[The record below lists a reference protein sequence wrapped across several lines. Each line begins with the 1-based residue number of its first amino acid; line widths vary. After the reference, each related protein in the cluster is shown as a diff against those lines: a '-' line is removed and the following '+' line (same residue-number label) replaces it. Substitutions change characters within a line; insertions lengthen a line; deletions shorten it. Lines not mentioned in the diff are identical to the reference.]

1 MAQENGY
8 TGKILRVNLSTGEI
22 GSIPTH
28 NYTEKFVGGRGIS
41 LKIHWDEVPAD
52 VDALDPENRMVFMTG
67 PIGGV
72 PGFAGSRWM
81 VSAKSP
87 IENLWNFNS
96 MGGAWG
102 AQLKFAGYDGIV
114 IYGKADALSYLYIE
128 DDKVEVRDA
137 SAYKGKGTFATID
150 EMNADLG
157 KAFRVVCVGPA
168 GENTAHYAIMV
179 GDQDSTGCGGLGA
192 VMGSKNLK
200 AIAVHGTGKI
210 GVADRERVK
219 ALRKEIRAI
228 KAPAGNWNS
237 MLDQDKMTKN
247 ICFGCI
253 DGCIRQDYH
262 PDEGRPGK
270 YFCHG
275 ALFYEV
281 RAQRHYGEITD
292 APFLANKLCDDYGV
306 DSRVIEAVI
315 FWLVRCAKS
324 GTLTEEETGI
334 PLGKIGGLEFFEA
347 MIKKIAFREGIGDL
361 LADGVYKAAERLGRD
376 SEKLI
381 TDYMVKT
388 GETQTYGARL
398 YVISA
403 LLYAF
408 EPRMPIQQ
416 LHEVTSMMMPWLGR
430 QQQEAAHKEGGPAP
444 VGYMTPELIGKVAE
458 RMWGDAECI
467 DLSTYEKKGLAAA
480 KIQDR
485 EQAKECLQLCDFV
498 YPVMHSPKTPDHMG
512 DPTLEG
518 QIFSAVTGRE
528 LDEQD
533 LMDIG
538 ERVYNLQR
546 AIFTREG
553 RRGRD
558 DDAIEDFNFDK
569 PLRSDWGNAECLSP
583 GKNGEPFPRVGLTID
598 RDGFEHMKDE
608 FYSVRGWDVPTGFQT
623 RSKLEELGLSDIADW
638 LEGEGHLA
646 V

>member
-1 MAQENGY
+1 MALSYGY
-8 TGKILRVNLSTGEI
+8 SGKILRVNLTTKVVETV
-22 GSIPTH
+22 PTEP
-28 NYTEKFVGGRGIS
+28 YAEAFVGGRGIA

-52 VDALDPENRMVFMTG
+52 IGALDPENRLVFMSG
-67 PIGGV
+67 PMGGV

-87 IENLWNFNS
+87 IEDLWSFCN

-114 IYGKADALSYLYIE
+114 VHGKADTLSYLYIE
-128 DDKVEVRDA
+128 DGTVEIRDA
-137 SAYKGKGTFATID
+137 SAYKGKTTFATID

-168 GENTAHYAIMV
+168 GENTVHYAILV
-179 GDQDSTGCGGLGA
+179 GDQDSTGTGGLGA

-200 AIAVHGTGKI
+200 AIAVHGTGRI
-210 GVADRERVK
+210 DVADKEKVK
-219 ALRKEIRAI
+219 ALRKDVKAI
-228 KAPAGNWNS
+228 KTPAGAWNS
-237 MLDQDKMTKN
+237 MLGNDKTKKN

-262 PDEGRPGK
+262 PDKGRAGK

-275 ALFYEV
+275 ALFYEI

-292 APFLANKLCDDYGV
+292 VPYLANKLCDEYGV
-306 DSRVIEAVI
+306 DCRAIEAVI
-315 FWLVRCAKS
+315 YWLVRCGKS
-324 GTLTEEETGI
+324 GALTEEETGL
-334 PLGKIGGLEFFEA
+334 PLTQIGSLEFFDA
-347 MIKKIAFREGIGDL
+347 MIKKIAFRDGIGDL
-361 LADGVYKAAERLGRD
+361 LADGVYKAAQRLGKD

-408 EPRMPIQQ
+408 EPRLPIQQ
-416 LHEVTSMMMPWLGR
+416 LHEVTTLMMPWLGHTM
-430 QQQEAAHKEGGPAP
+430 QEEAHKKGGPEP
-444 VGYMTPELIGKVAE
+444 TSYMTPALIGAIAK
-458 RMWGDAECI
+458 RMWGDETCI
-467 DLSTYEKKGLAAA
+467 DLSTYDKKGLAAA

-498 YPVMHSPKTPDHMG
+498 YPIMHSPNTPDHMG

-518 QIFSAVTGRE
+518 QIFSAVTGRH

-546 AIFTREG
+546 AILTREG
-553 RRGRD
+553 RRGRKD
-558 DDAIEDFNFDK
+558 DSIEDFNFDR
-569 PLRSDWGNAECLSP
+569 PLRTEWNNTDCIAP
-583 GKNGEPFPRVGLTID
+583 GKNGEPFSRLGLTID
-598 RDGFEHMKDE
+598 RDGFEKMKDE
-608 FYSVRGWDVPTGFQT
+608 FYAVREWDVATGFQT
-623 RSKLEELGLSDIADW
+623 RAKLEALGLGDVADR
-638 LEGEGHLA
+638 LEGEGLLA
-646 V
+646 

>member
-1 MAQENGY
+1 MPQENGY
-8 TGKILRVNLSTGEI
+8 TGKILRVDLSTGEI
-22 GSIPTH
+22 SDIATQD
-28 NYTEKFVGGRGIS
+28 YTEMYVGGRGIS

-52 VDALDPENRMVFMTG
+52 VGALDPENRLVFMTG

-87 IENLWNFNS
+87 IENLWNFNN

-114 IYGKADALSYLYIE
+114 IQGKADALSYLYIE
-128 DDKVEVRDA
+128 DGTIEIRDA
-137 SAYKGKGTFATID
+137 SDYKGKGTFDTID
-150 EMNADLG
+150 GMSADLG
-157 KAFRVVCVGPA
+157 KGFRVVCVGPA
-168 GENTAHYAIMV
+168 GENVAHYAIMV

-200 AIAVHGTGKI
+200 AIAVHGTGKVN
-210 GVADRERVK
+210 VADREKVK
-219 ALRKEIRAI
+219 ALRKAV
-228 KAPAGNWNS
+228 KAVKTPAGNWNS
-237 MLDQDKMTKN
+237 MLGQDKTTKN
-247 ICFGCI
+247 ICFGCV

-262 PDEGRPGK
+262 PDKGRAGK

-292 APFLANKLCDDYGV
+292 VPYLANKLCDDYGV
-306 DSRVIEAVI
+306 DSRAIEAVI
-315 FWLVRCAKS
+315 FWLVRCSKS

-334 PLGKIGGLEFFEA
+334 PLTKIGGLEFFEA

-361 LADGVYKAAERLGRD
+361 LADGVHGAAGRLGKD

-398 YVISA
+398 YVITA

-416 LHEVTSMMMPWLGR
+416 LHEVTTLMMPWLGWYM
-430 QQQEAAHKEGGPAP
+430 QDVAHKEGGPAP
-444 VGYMTPELIGKVAE
+444 VSYMTPELIGKIAK
-458 RMWGDAECI
+458 RMWGDETCI
-467 DLSTYEKKGLAAA
+467 DLSTYDKKGLAAA

-485 EQAKECLQLCDFV
+485 EQAKECVQLCDFV
-498 YPVMHSPKTPDHMG
+498 YPVMHSPHTPDHMG
-512 DPTLEG
+512 DPTLES
-518 QIFSAVTGRE
+518 QILSAVTGRT
-528 LDEQD
+528 LDEQG

-546 AIFTREG
+546 AILTREG

-558 DDAIEDFNFDK
+558 DDMIEDFNFDT
-569 PLRSDWGNAECLSP
+569 PLRSEWNNTDCFAP
-583 GKNGEPFPRVGLTID
+583 GKDGQPFPRVGLTID
-598 RDGFEHMKDE
+598 RDGFEQMKDE
-608 FYSVRGWDVPTGFQT
+608 FYAVRGWDVATGFQT
-623 RSKLEELGLSDIADW
+623 RSKLADLGLEDVADW
-638 LEGEGHLA
+638 LAGQGYLA
-646 V
+646 